1 MILTV
6 YSNSMKYIALFLI
19 ITNMT
24 FAQNNSEKLNSLVLG
39 GGCFWCIEAA
49 FEDAIGVESVV
60 SGFSGGDIKNPSYR
74 EVTSGR
80 TNHAEV
86 CKINYDPSVISLDN
100 LLEIFF
106 LVHDPTTLNRQGYDV
121 GSHYR
126 SIVFFNNL
134 GEEKQILSTIERYNK
149 DYFNNNILTE
159 VKQFDAF
166 YVAEDYH
173 QEYFKLNQS
182 QPYCQAVIA
191 PKLQKAR
198 EKLSKY
204 Y

>member
-1 MILTV
+1 
-6 YSNSMKYIALFLI
+6 
-19 ITNMT
+19 MT
-24 FAQNNSEKLNSLVLG
+24 FAQNNSEKLNSLFLG

-134 GEEKQILSTIERYNK
+134 EEEKQILSTIERYNK
-149 DYFNNNILTE
+149 DYFNNNIVTE